1 MKDYDKEAKYLNRP
15 SKTQMSELKK
25 KKKKKQ
31 RIKRKTDR
39 WSRGGWASFGGRRP
53 PNRVRLREIG
63 RMVGGGTGGGGYA
76 AWLLFGAAWVGEGEG
91 KSFRGER
98 GKKMKMEK

>member
-31 RIKRKTDR
+31 
-39 WSRGGWASFGGRRP
+39 SGGVVVGGRHS
-53 PNRVRLREIG
+53 
-63 RMVGGGTGGGGYA
+63 VGGGHQTA
-76 AWLLFGAAWVGEGEG
+76 
-91 KSFRGER
+91 
-98 GKKMKMEK
+98 